1 MARRT
6 RKIRTSHVHG
16 TKKIVLHSQSEN
28 KWSSAPEN
36 FFPVIDPNLT
46 AQTIQQAIHVE
57 VKERISLP
65 VRYPTGFPRTSHSGR
80 WAVPC
85 APVSARRTCPE
96 DSRVHSMVQPRS
108 GGACRRLAWPPWTGI
123 DRSWRKEAVGS
134 TCVAQLQAWYPARSD
149 RLPQR
154 RASPA
159 CAAAPAKGDAGK
171 ADRRR
176 ADTSNVAYLV
186 FPVRRGRVGRVYAAG
201 CRAAVAGCAAAVGCA
216 PSSKTAPVRADRLV
230 GETRLAPAGPP
241 QPASTS
247 DASRRGN
254 SACAATEL
262 SGPASPLAP
271 GMTVPGGAAEAGDSR

>member
-159 CAAAPAKGDAGK
+159 CAAAPAKVMPARRIAAVRTRRTSLIWSSQFVAAASGGYMPLDAELPWPVVRPRWGVHHQARQRPSGLTGSWVK
-171 ADRRR
+171 RGWHRLVRLSRPRRPTLR
-176 ADTSNVAYLV
+176 GAGIL
-186 FPVRRGRVGRVYAAG
+186 PVRQLNCPGRHL
-201 CRAAVAGCAAAVGCA
+201 
-216 PSSKTAPVRADRLV
+216 P
-230 GETRLAPAGPP
+230 
-241 QPASTS
+241 
-247 DASRRGN
+247 
-254 SACAATEL
+254 
-262 SGPASPLAP
+262 
-271 GMTVPGGAAEAGDSR
+271 